1 MVVKAGLKG
10 FIPDVE
16 GPVQSHYNQL
26 HRHVA
31 VSAFGFLFRSHA
43 LYTFEINEDYASNVS
58 FLNDVYDNFK
68 ERRDPGSLDKSITNS
83 VMYKAPT
90 KSRFKAARRLEL
102 RKPVQRMVAIKEAH
116 SDDEHVG
123 KTRYV
128 RDKPGRNPTVT
139 RFFLQELDPEAER
152 YRRVQKPLTR
162 KLNRKRGPP
171 LRAASE
177 LSEVLSAD
185 VPIDY
190 FTPAYYN
197 SLSLRERARYARGGV
212 AFPLAKYAFA
222 PEHAE
227 WKTMDRKPFMKKY
240 GKEVLRQY
248 NIPTAEEIAGLS
260 DSDEDDEDDGSEPD
274 IIDLVDT
281 SEDEDEME
289 VEEELDP

>member
-1 MVVKAGLKG
+1 VREAYDTATKLIKDAKTITGPIANTIARIDADHLASAFTMVVKAGLKG

-31 VSAFGFLFRSHA
+31 VSAFRFLFRSHA
-43 LYTFEINEDYASNVS
+43 LYTFEINEDYANNVS
-58 FLNDVYDNFK
+58 FLNDVYDNFVYGTLAQNTKK

-83 VMYKAPT
+83 VAYKARNRLT
-90 KSRFKAARRLEL
+90 KLRFQAGRRLQL
-102 RKPVQRMVAIKEAH
+102 RKPVQRMIAIKEAH

-128 RDKPGRNPTVT
+128 RDKPGRNPTVA

-152 YRRVQKPLTR
+152 YRRAHKPLTH

-190 FTPAYYN
+190 FTPVYYN
-197 SLSLRERARYARGGV
+197 SLSLRERARYAKGGV

-227 WKTMDRKPFMKKY
+227 WR
-240 GKEVLRQY
+240 
-248 NIPTAEEIAGLS
+248 A
-260 DSDEDDEDDGSEPD
+260 
-274 IIDLVDT
+274 LV
-281 SEDEDEME
+281 
-289 VEEELDP
+289 VI